1 MYFLLETPRIHPGL
15 LITVVALTGILIIL
29 GSFLIP
35 RLIGFLIARLFSD
48 QAKEA
53 YQKIVMPNQ
62 SWLGV
67 IIILTLVDLT
77 VLLVPTPVWLE
88 FVEIPLGL
96 SVVILMIWLGSRLFS
111 QFFDIYLLDI
121 ALKSKRKIN
130 SELLIIAKF
139 LANAIIF
146 LILIFLFA
154 ETHQIN
160 LIGLITSVGIG
171 GLAIAFASQKI
182 LEQLLGG
189 VVLFLDRP
197 FVVDD
202 YIGLSDGTFGR
213 VETIGWR
220 STKIRTSGK
229 GTLMIIPNNALTQIN
244 IENFTG
250 AKKVISLIYLT
261 FYCTIPQEEKA
272 LIRQI
277 IVESTKDIFGIDPR
291 NTEVTFK
298 DKIDNKE
305 QSVTQAQVNLF
316 ILGSEDV
323 SMDLRRQLLDIA
335 QQNITQQMKDYG
347 IAFDIEEQQTV
358 NIDSPITI

>member
-1 MYFLLETPRIHPGL
+1 MIDFLLETPLIHPGL
-15 LITVVALTGILIIL
+15 LLTVVALTGILIIL

-35 RLIGFLIARLFSD
+35 GLIGFLLARLFSS
-48 QAKEA
+48 QVKEA
-53 YQKIVMPNQ
+53 YQKIVTPYQ
-62 SWLGV
+62 SWLGLAV
-67 IIILTLVDLT
+67 ILTLVDLT

-88 FVEIPLGL
+88 FIEIPLGL
-96 SVVILMIWLGSRLFS
+96 SAVILISWLGSRLFS

-121 ALKSKRKIN
+121 ALRSKRKIN

-139 LANAIIF
+139 LANSII
-146 LILIFLFA
+146 LLAVIFIFA

-160 LIGLITSVGIG
+160 IIGLIASLGIG
-171 GLAIAFASQKI
+171 GLAIAFAAQKI

-189 VVLFLDRP
+189 IVLFLDRP

-202 YIGLSDGTFGR
+202 YIGLPDGTFGR
-213 VETIGWR
+213 VETIGLR

-229 GTLMIIPNNALTQIN
+229 GTLMIVPNNALTQIN

-261 FYCTIPQEEKA
+261 FYRAISQEEKA

-277 IVESTKDIFGIDPR
+277 ILDSTKDIFGIDPR

-298 DKIDNKE
+298 DKLNDKE
-305 QSVTQAQVNLF
+305 QPITQAQVNFF
-316 ILGSEDV
+316 ILGSEEV
-323 SMDLRRQLLDIA
+323 SMELRRQLLDIA
-335 QQNITQQMKDYG
+335 KQNIAQQMKDYG
-347 IAFDIEEQQTV
+347 IAFDIEEQTL
-358 NIDSPITI
+358 NIDAPITI